1 MLKIVTFYYFSIHIL
16 ITYKFIAMS
25 TGGSIAAMVESMKNN
40 KRSRKSVFKKLE
52 DHGNYT
58 SKTKLQFKKT
68 ASKCQL
74 RKIRNQL
81 KEENRKSF
89 RKKIV
94 LLLIMLAAAIYLIGF
109 ASF

>member
-1 MLKIVTFYYFSIHIL
+1 MSFGVVQAMISSI
-16 ITYKFIAMS
+16 
-25 TGGSIAAMVESMKNN
+25 KNN
-40 KRSRKSVFKKLE
+40 KRSRPSALINLKKN
-52 DHGNYT
+52 GNYS

-68 ASKCQL
+68 ASKSQL
-74 RKIRNQL
+74 REIREQL

-94 LLLIMLAAAIYLIGF
+94 LLFIMLAAAIYLIGF

>member
-1 MLKIVTFYYFSIHIL
+1 
-16 ITYKFIAMS
+16 MS
-25 TGGSIAAMVESMKNN
+25 AGGSIAAMVASMKNN
-40 KRSRKSVFKKLE
+40 KRRRKSVFKKLE
-52 DHGNYT
+52 DHVNYT

-68 ASKCQL
+68 ASKSQL